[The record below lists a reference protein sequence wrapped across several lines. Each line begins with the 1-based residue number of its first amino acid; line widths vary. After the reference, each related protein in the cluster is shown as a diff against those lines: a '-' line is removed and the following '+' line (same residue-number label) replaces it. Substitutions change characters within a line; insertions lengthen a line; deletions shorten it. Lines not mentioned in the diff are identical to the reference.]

1 MMIKPLTSEENIME
15 FNENRA
21 KRPFVVFI
29 WLWEAI
35 KSGYRIHRT
44 RRILQKMSDE
54 QLKDVGLTRHDI

>member
-1 MMIKPLTSEENIME
+1 ME

-29 WLWEAI
+29 WLWEAL

-44 RRILQKMSDE
+44 CRILQRMSDE